1 MTQNRVAIYIRV
13 YMLDQA
19 EEGYSLEAQEKTL
32 RKWCN
37 DQKYEV
43 YDLYADRGIS
53 GKDIEHRPAMSRLL
67 LDAKQEKFDVVLCWA
82 LSRFTRSVV
91 DLYSTMGL
99 LEKYH
104 INLVSYTE
112 PFDTSTPI
120 GRAMVGV
127 VGVFAQLERE
137 ITSER
142 VSVALAERA
151 SQGKRTC
158 SEILGYD
165 IDGKDSFKINEVE
178 AEYVRFCFAEYLLH
192 KNLSVVA
199 KEAANRGYHGKRGKK
214 PTAWSVEKILNR
226 PQYCGY
232 NLYLG
237 DIYKGNYPSI
247 VDVKTFNRVATL
259 LHNQGKTIGR
269 NRKKRIIKVS

>member
-1 MTQNRVAIYIRV
+1 MTQKRVAIYVRV
-13 YMLDQA
+13 STLDQA
-19 EEGYSLEAQEKTL
+19 EEGYSLEAQEKSL
-32 RKWCN
+32 RKWCD
-37 DQKYEV
+37 DQKYDV

-53 GKDIEHRPAMSRLL
+53 GKDIEHRPEMSRLL
-67 LDAKQEKFDVVLCWA
+67 LDAKQEKFDIVLFWS

-91 DLYSTMGL
+91 DLYNTMSL
-99 LEKYH
+99 LEKHH
-104 INLVSYTE
+104 INIVSYTE
-112 PFDTSTPI
+112 PFDTFTPM
-120 GRAMVGV
+120 GRAMIGV

-165 IDGKDSFKINEVE
+165 VDGKDSFKINEEE
-178 AEYVRFCFAEYLLH
+178 AEYVRFCFTEYLLQ

-199 KEAANRGYHGKRGKK
+199 KEAAKRGYRGKRGKK

-237 DIYKGNYPSI
+237 NIYKGNYPSI
-247 VDVKTFNRVATL
+247 VDVDTFNQVAIL
-259 LHNQGKTIGR
+259 LNSQGKTIGR
-269 NRKKRIIKVS
+269 NRKEKIIKVS